1 MSVYVYYSP
10 HFSYQPG
17 EACVTIHVLNGGKL
31 AKTADKQVEKLGFK
45 PGFFLLHSLC

>member
-31 AKTADKQVEKLGFK
+31 AKTAEQASGKAGI
-45 PGFFLLHSLC
+45 